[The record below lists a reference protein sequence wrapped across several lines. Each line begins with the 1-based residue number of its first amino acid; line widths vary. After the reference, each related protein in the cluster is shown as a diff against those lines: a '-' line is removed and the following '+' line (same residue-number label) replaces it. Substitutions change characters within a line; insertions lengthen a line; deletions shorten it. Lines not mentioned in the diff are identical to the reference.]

1 MATFAA
7 PKVCKNYINGEWAE
21 GSGER
26 AIEDRSPANRDDLVG
41 FMPAPETIPQF
52 AVHSVTMQ
60 LIITM
65 PVFEDWDSA
74 IKVCRKIDM
83 VFSKE
88 DSVRVRVLLVDDGGT
103 ASAPPRELAFQ
114 PEAIENISILELR
127 RNLGHQRAIAIALAY
142 IQEHCKGDGVVVMD
156 ADGEDRPEE
165 IPALVAAMRKAV
177 RPTSIFAE
185 RGKRLENTAFRL
197 FYDCYRILHK
207 LLAGRDIRFG
217 NFSILP
223 WQHLETIVV
232 YPELWNHYAA
242 TLVKSRLPYI
252 RLRSD
257 RAQRLAGKS
266 RMDFVSLVVH
276 GLSALFANQEV
287 VGTRLLV
294 MNILVML
301 SLFVLIGT
309 VVGIRFFTRLA
320 IPGWA
325 TTATGLLLIVVAQSL
340 VAAFILVFSI
350 MMNRSHLGFL
360 PIRDYSHFVRRETT
374 LYSR

>member
-1 MATFAA
+1 MF
-7 PKVCKNYINGEWAE
+7 
-21 GSGER
+21 GSYR
-26 AIEDRSPANRDDLVG
+26 TANPASISRNRDQLVG
-41 FMPAPETIPQF
+41 FESAPEIIPQP
-52 AVHSVTMQ
+52 VDGVITQ

-74 IKVCRKIDM
+74 IKVCRKLDK
-83 VFSKE
+83 VLSQE
-88 DSVRVRVLLVDDGGT
+88 DSVRVKVLLVDDGGT
-103 ASAPPRELAFQ
+103 ASNPPRELAFQ
-114 PEAIENISILELR
+114 PNVIENISILELR

-142 IQEHCKGDGVVVMD
+142 IHEHCTGDGVVVMD

-165 IPALVAAMRKAV
+165 VLGLLAAMRKAEC
-177 RPTSIFAE
+177 PTSVFAE
-185 RGKRLENTAFRL
+185 RGKRLENTVFRM

-223 WQHLETIVV
+223 WQHLEAIIV

-242 TLVKSRLPYI
+242 TLIKSRLPYL

-294 MNILVML
+294 MNILVTL
-301 SLFVLIGT
+301 SVFGLIGIVAGVRLFT
-309 VVGIRFFTRLA
+309 HLVV
-320 IPGWA
+320 PVWA
-325 TTATGLLLIVVAQSL
+325 AGATGLLLIVVAQSL
-340 VAAFILVFSI
+340 VASFILVFSI
-350 MMNRSHLGFL
+350 MMNRAHLGFL
-360 PIRDYSHFVRRETT
+360 PIRDYSYFARRETT